1 MKILVFGGLGFMGAS
16 FVNWAINHKPDA
28 QIKIA
33 DAMTYA
39 ADKNRL
45 RSEFAGEV
53 REVNLNNP
61 EAYRDLVAWADVAVN
76 FAAETHNDN
85 SLIAPEVFVE
95 TNIKGVFC
103 LIQVC
108 LQQETPILHISTD
121 EVFGD
126 FPLKSNTL
134 ATESSPMRPSSPYSA
149 SKAAG
154 DLLVMAWARSYGLR
168 AIVTHS
174 TNNFGSHQHREKL
187 IPNVVSRI
195 QSGSP
200 IELYGSGENI
210 RDWIHVDD
218 HSSAIFCL
226 LENGTWGE
234 SYNISANNELSNLS
248 VVVRIKSE
256 MNVPNHPVIFVPDR
270 LGHDLRYGLDS
281 SKLRKLGWRPTST
294 ATAPFVFH

>member
-1 MKILVFGGLGFMGAS
+1 
-16 FVNWAINHKPDA
+16 
-28 QIKIA
+28 
-33 DAMTYA
+33 
-39 ADKNRL
+39 
-45 RSEFAGEV
+45 
-53 REVNLNNP
+53 
-61 EAYRDLVAWADVAVN
+61 
-76 FAAETHNDN
+76 
-85 SLIAPEVFVE
+85 
-95 TNIKGVFC
+95 
-103 LIQVC
+103 
-108 LQQETPILHISTD
+108 
-121 EVFGD
+121 
-126 FPLKSNTL
+126 
-134 ATESSPMRPSSPYSA
+134 MRPSSPYSA

-174 TNNFGSHQHREKL
+174 TNNFGPHQHREKL

-248 VVVRIKSE
+248 VVIRIKSE
-256 MNVPNHPVIFVPDR
+256 MNAPNHPVIFVPDR

-294 ATAPFVFH
+294 AIAPFVFY